1 MSADKLLYSRI
12 RHELDAELRALFP
25 EKRFHHAREQGRQA
39 LAHIIARGGK
49 LLDGYS
55 IEQSGIA
62 SVQPLIIRGA

>member
-12 RHELDAELRALFP
+12 RHELDAELRAFFF
-25 EKRFHHAREQGRQA
+25 EKRPHHARKQGRQA
-39 LAHIIARGGK
+39 LAHIIARSGK
-49 LLDGYS
+49 LLDGHS